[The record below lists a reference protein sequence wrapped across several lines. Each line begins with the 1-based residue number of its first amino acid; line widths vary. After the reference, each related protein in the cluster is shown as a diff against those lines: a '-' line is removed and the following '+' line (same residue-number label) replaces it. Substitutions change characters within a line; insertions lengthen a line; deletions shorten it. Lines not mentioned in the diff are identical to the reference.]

1 MEYFKRARTNTCGLS
16 NFFQP
21 CYALRMPP
29 LTIETPLG
37 ALPAFK
43 KSILAKLE
51 KRDFRTV
58 GDLLRHLPRS
68 YEDYSVIRPV
78 AELSVGELAT
88 VEGKVVR
95 LSAGRTYR
103 KQVFLTE
110 ATVSDDT
117 GEIRAVWFGNRF
129 IAQSLSEGARIRLS
143 GRVAED
149 GKGLLFQTPDYE
161 RASRAATHT
170 ARLIPVYPEVGG
182 VSSRFFRWQITE
194 IFTKLKNI
202 PDPIPEDILSRLHL
216 PTFQV
221 ALRYVHLPK
230 NDEEWMLARKRF
242 AFDEMFL
249 FQLKAL
255 QAKALYDTSSAIRIP
270 DAHDSTGQFLDSL
283 PFKPTDA
290 QARAIQDI
298 ITDLAGPRPMN
309 RLLNGD
315 VGSGKT
321 LVAAS
326 AARAVA
332 RAGYQAAILAPTEV
346 LARQHWESLSKLF
359 ADEPFTI
366 ALLTREYRYL
376 GRDTA
381 SKVALGKAIEAG
393 IPKIIVGTH
402 AILQE
407 GIRFHDLALVVVD
420 EQHRFGVEQR
430 AELQTRASGLDDGE
444 SERIPHFLTMTATPI
459 PRTLAL
465 AFFGD
470 LSLSVLDEMPAGRRP
485 IETKIAR
492 NNADRELVY
501 GFVRSE
507 AAKGH
512 QTFVILP
519 LVEESEALEDV
530 KSATAEVERLR
541 ADVFP
546 DLRVGLVH
554 GRMKA
559 KEKEEEM
566 RKFRDR
572 ETDVLVATAVVEV
585 GVDIPNATVM
595 IIENADRFGLA
606 QLHQFRGR
614 IGRSEKK
621 SHCFLFPGDGA
632 AENARLETLEK
643 SASGFEIAE
652 ADLALRGPGAF
663 FGTRQSGLPD
673 IAMENLTN
681 LRLVEIA
688 RAEAGDLL
696 VSDPS
701 LERHSLL
708 RDELRRFE
716 EKIHLE

>member
-1 MEYFKRARTNTCGLS
+1 MPLLSVETGL
-16 NFFQP
+16 
-21 CYALRMPP
+21 
-29 LTIETPLG
+29 ETLS
-37 ALPAFK
+37 AFK
-43 KSILAKLE
+43 KTILSRLE
-51 KRDFRTV
+51 KRGLSTV

-68 YEDYSVIRPV
+68 YEDYSVIHPV
-78 AELSVGELAT
+78 SGLMVGRLAT
-88 VEGKVVR
+88 IEGKVIR

-110 ATVSDDT
+110 AVIGDDT
-117 GEIRAVWFGNRF
+117 GEVRAIWFGNRF
-129 IAQSLSEGARIRLS
+129 IAQTLREGLRIRLS
-143 GRVAED
+143 GRVSED
-149 GKGLLFQTPDYE
+149 GKGLLFKTPDYE
-161 RASRAATHT
+161 RASRTATHT
-170 ARLIPVYPEVGG
+170 ARLIPVYPEIGG
-182 VSSRFFRWQITE
+182 VSSRFFRWQIVE
-194 IFTKLKNI
+194 LLEKVREI
-202 PDPIPEDILSRLHL
+202 PDPVPEDILARLHL
-216 PTFQV
+216 PSLRN
-221 ALRYVHLPK
+221 ALRYIHLPK
-230 NDEEWMLARKRF
+230 NEEEWKLARKRF

-255 QAKALYDTSSAIRIP
+255 ETKALYDTSSAVPISDTESP
-270 DAHDSTGQFLDSL
+270 TDTFLARL
-283 PFKPTDA
+283 PFKPTEA
-290 QARAIQDI
+290 QRRAINDI
-298 ITDLAGPRPMN
+298 LKDLSLPQPMN

-321 LVAAS
+321 LVAAT
-326 AARAVA
+326 AARATA
-332 RAGYQAAILAPTEV
+332 LAGYQAAILAPTEV
-346 LARQHWESLSKLF
+346 LARQHWESLSGLF
-359 ADEPFTI
+359 SDEPFTV

-376 GRDTA
+376 GRDSA
-381 SKVALGKAIEAG
+381 SKASLAKAIEVG

-430 AELQTRASGLDDGE
+430 AALQARASGLDDGLPE
-444 SERIPHFLTMTATPI
+444 QVPHFLTMTATPI

-470 LSLSVLDEMPAGRRP
+470 LALSVLDEMPAGRQP

-492 NNADRELVY
+492 NNADRALVY
-501 GFVRSE
+501 DFIRSE
-507 AAKGH
+507 AGKGR

-519 LVEESEALEDV
+519 LIEESEALEDV
-530 KSATAEVERLR
+530 KSATAEAERLR
-541 ADVFP
+541 TEIFP

-566 RKFRDR
+566 RKFRDC

-614 IGRSEKK
+614 IGRGNRK
-621 SHCFLFPGDGA
+621 SYCFLFPGDGA
-632 AENARLETLEK
+632 VENVRLETLEK
-643 SASGFEIAE
+643 STSGFEIAE

-673 IAMENLTN
+673 ITMENLTN

-696 VSDPS
+696 TADPT
-701 LERHSLL
+701 LL
-708 RDELRRFE
+708 RHALLQEELRRFE

>member
-1 MEYFKRARTNTCGLS
+1 MA
-16 NFFQP
+16 QI
-21 CYALRMPP
+21 
-29 LTIETPLG
+29 TIETPLG
-37 ALPAFK
+37 VLPAFK
-43 KSILAKLE
+43 KTILAKLE
-51 KRDFRTV
+51 KRGILTV
-58 GDLLRHLPRS
+58 GDLLHHLPRS
-68 YEDYSVIRPV
+68 YEDYSVIRPIS
-78 AELSVGELAT
+78 ELGVGELAT
-88 VEGKVVR
+88 VEGKVIR

-110 ATVSDDT
+110 AVIGDDT
-117 GEIRAVWFGNRF
+117 GEIRALWFGNRF
-129 IAQSLSEGARIRLS
+129 IAQTLSEGVRVRLS
-143 GRVAED
+143 GRVSED
-149 GKGLLFQTPDYE
+149 GKGFLFQTPDYE
-161 RASRAATHT
+161 RSSRTATHT
-170 ARLIPVYPEVGG
+170 ARLIPVYPEIGG
-182 VSSRFFRWQITE
+182 ISSRFFRWQIME
-194 IFTKLKNI
+194 LFAKIHDI
-202 PDPIPEDILSRLHL
+202 PDSIPEDVLSRLHL
-216 PTFQV
+216 PTFRT
-221 ALRYVHLPK
+221 ALRYIHLPN

-255 QAKALYDTSSAIRIP
+255 QSKALYDTSTAVSIS
-270 DAHDSTGQFLDSL
+270 DAQTSTEDFLKRL
-283 PFKPTDA
+283 PFVPTDA
-290 QARAIQDI
+290 QSRAIHDI
-298 ITDLAGPRPMN
+298 VKDLVGPHPMN

-332 RAGYQAAILAPTEV
+332 LAGYQAAILAPTEV
-346 LARQHWESLSKLF
+346 LARQHWESLSRLF
-359 ADEPFTI
+359 ADEPFTV
-366 ALLTREYRYL
+366 ALLTREYRFL
-376 GRDTA
+376 GRDIA
-381 SKVALGKAIEAG
+381 SKPALGKAIEAG
-393 IPKIIVGTH
+393 IPKVIVGTH

-430 AELQTRASGLDDGE
+430 AALQAKTSGLDDGLPD
-444 SERIPHFLTMTATPI
+444 RVPHFLTMTATPI

-470 LSLSVLDEMPAGRRP
+470 LALSVLDEMPQGRRP

-492 NNADRELVY
+492 NGADRELVY
-501 GFVRSE
+501 DFIRSE
-507 AAKGH
+507 AGKGH

-530 KSATAEVERLR
+530 KSATAEAEHLR
-541 ADVFP
+541 TDVFP
-546 DLRVGLVH
+546 DLRIGLVH

-566 RKFRDR
+566 RKFRDQ
-572 ETDVLVATAVVEV
+572 ETDILVATAVVEV

-621 SHCFLFPGDGA
+621 SFCFLFPGDAGM
-632 AENARLETLEK
+632 ENVRLETLEK

-696 VSDPS
+696 AADPT
-701 LERHSLL
+701 LGHNTLL
-708 RDELRRFE
+708 LAELRRFE
-716 EKIHLE
+716 EAIHLE

>member
-1 MEYFKRARTNTCGLS
+1 MSTLS
-16 NFFQP
+16 
-21 CYALRMPP
+21 
-29 LTIETPLG
+29 TDTPLG
-37 ALPAFK
+37 AIPAFK
-43 KSILAKLE
+43 NTILSKLE
-51 KRDFRTV
+51 KRGLLSV
-58 GDLLRHLPRS
+58 EDLFLHLPRA

-78 AELSVGELAT
+78 AELSAGELAT
-88 VEGKVVR
+88 VEGKVIR
-95 LSAGRTYR
+95 ITAGRTFK

-110 ATVSDDT
+110 AVIGDGT

-129 IAQSLSEGARIRLS
+129 IAATLQEGLSIRLS

-149 GKGLLFQTPDYE
+149 GKGFLFQTPDYE
-161 RASRAATHT
+161 RSSRTATHT

-182 VSSRFFRWQITE
+182 VSSRFFRWQIVE
-194 IFTKLKNI
+194 LLEKIADI
-202 PDPIPEDILSRLHL
+202 PDPIPGEILSRLHL
-216 PTFQV
+216 PSLRS
-221 ALRYVHLPK
+221 ALRLIHLPK
-230 NDEEWMLARKRF
+230 NDEDWMLARKRF

-255 QAKALYDTSSAIRIP
+255 QAKELYDTSNAVSIP
-270 DAHDSTGQFLDSL
+270 DAKDSTDEFLGRL
-283 PFKPTDA
+283 PFTPTDA
-290 QARAIQDI
+290 QQRAIHDI
-298 ITDLAGPRPMN
+298 IKDLTGPRPMN

-332 RAGYQAAILAPTEV
+332 LAGYQAAILAPTEV
-346 LARQHWESLSKLF
+346 LARQHWENLSKLF
-359 ADEPFTI
+359 ADEPFTV
-366 ALLTREYRYL
+366 ALLTREYHFL
-376 GRDTA
+376 GRDIA
-381 SKVALGKAIEAG
+381 SKVALSKAIGAG
-393 IPKIIVGTH
+393 IPKIIIGTH

-407 GIRFHDLALVVVD
+407 DILFHDLALVVVD

-430 AELQTRASGLDDGE
+430 AALQAKASGLDDGIPD
-444 SERIPHFLTMTATPI
+444 RIPHFLTMTATPI

-470 LSLSVLDEMPAGRRP
+470 LALSVLDEMPAGRRP

-492 NNADRELVY
+492 NNADRELIY
-501 GFVRSE
+501 EFVRAE
-507 AAKGH
+507 TAKGH

-530 KSATAEVERLR
+530 KSATAEAGRLR
-541 ADVFP
+541 TEIFP

-554 GRMKA
+554 GRLKA

-572 ETDVLVATAVVEV
+572 ETDILVATAVVEV

-614 IGRSEKK
+614 IGRSDCK
-621 SHCFLFPGDGA
+621 SYCFLIPGEA
-632 AENARLETLEK
+632 SAENVRLETLEK

-696 VSDPS
+696 VSDPA
-701 LERHSLL
+701 LALHPLL
-708 RDELRRFE
+708 KKELVRFE

>member
-1 MEYFKRARTNTCGLS
+1 MAQITV
-16 NFFQP
+16 
-21 CYALRMPP
+21 
-29 LTIETPLG
+29 ETPLG
-37 ALPAFK
+37 TLSAFK
-43 KSILAKLE
+43 KTILAKLE
-51 KRDFRTV
+51 KRGILTV

-68 YEDYSVIRPV
+68 YEDYSVIRPIS
-78 AELSVGELAT
+78 ELGVGELAT
-88 VEGKVVR
+88 VEGKVLR

-110 ATVSDDT
+110 AVIGDDT
-117 GEIRAVWFGNRF
+117 GEIRAIWFGNRF
-129 IAQSLSEGARIRLS
+129 IAQTLSEGARVRLS

-149 GKGLLFQTPDYE
+149 GKGFLFQTPDYE
-161 RASRAATHT
+161 RSSRAATHT
-170 ARLIPVYPEVGG
+170 ARLIPVYPEIGG
-182 VSSRFFRWQITE
+182 ISSRFFRWQIME
-194 IFTKLKNI
+194 LLGRIQDI
-202 PDPIPEDILSRLHL
+202 PDPVPEDILTRLHL
-216 PTFQV
+216 PTIKS
-221 ALRYVHLPK
+221 ALRFIHLPK
-230 NDEEWMLARKRF
+230 NDDDWRIARKRF

-255 QAKALYDTSSAIRIP
+255 QSKALYDTSTAVSVP
-270 DAHDSTGQFLDSL
+270 DAQASTDAFLGGL
-283 PFKPTDA
+283 PFVPTDA
-290 QARAIQDI
+290 QTRAIRDI
-298 ITDLAGPRPMN
+298 VKDLVGPRPMN

-326 AARAVA
+326 TARAVA
-332 RAGYQAAILAPTEV
+332 LAGYQAAILAPTEV
-346 LARQHWESLSKLF
+346 LARQHWENLSKLF
-359 ADEPFTI
+359 ADEPFTV
-366 ALLTREYRYL
+366 ALLTREYRFL
-376 GRDTA
+376 GRDVA
-381 SKVALGKAIEAG
+381 SKPALGKAIEAG

-430 AELQTRASGLDDGE
+430 AALQAKTSGLDDGLPD
-444 SERIPHFLTMTATPI
+444 RVPHFLTMTATPI

-470 LSLSVLDEMPAGRRP
+470 LSLSVLDEMPKGRRP

-492 NNADRELVY
+492 NHADRELVY
-501 GFVRSE
+501 DFIRSE
-507 AAKGH
+507 ASKGH

-530 KSATAEVERLR
+530 KSATAEASRLR
-541 ADVFP
+541 TDIFP

-572 ETDVLVATAVVEV
+572 ETDILVATAVVEV

-621 SHCFLFPGDGA
+621 SYCFLFPGDAG
-632 AENARLETLEK
+632 AENVRLETLEK

-696 VSDPS
+696 AVDPT
-701 LERHSLL
+701 LAHNPLL
-708 RDELRRFE
+708 LAELRRFE
-716 EKIHLE
+716 EAIHLE

>member
-1 MEYFKRARTNTCGLS
+1 MSILS
-16 NFFQP
+16 
-21 CYALRMPP
+21 
-29 LTIETPLG
+29 IDTPLG
-37 ALPAFK
+37 AISAFK
-43 KSILAKLE
+43 KTILSKLE
-51 KRDFRTV
+51 KR
-58 GDLLRHLPRS
+58 GILCIEDLFLHLPRT
-68 YEDYSVIRPV
+68 YEDYSVIRPI
-78 AELSVGELAT
+78 AELSVGDLAT
-88 VEGKVVR
+88 VEGKVIR
-95 LSAGRTYR
+95 ITAGRTFK

-110 ATVSDDT
+110 AVIGDGT
-117 GEIRAVWFGNRF
+117 GEVRAVWFGNRF
-129 IAQSLSEGARIRLS
+129 IAATLQEGLSVRLS

-149 GKGLLFQTPDYE
+149 GKGFLFQTPDYE
-161 RASRAATHT
+161 RSSRAATHT

-182 VSSRFFRWQITE
+182 VSSRFFRWQIVE
-194 IFTKLKNI
+194 LLEKIVDI
-202 PDPIPEDILSRLHL
+202 PDPIPGEILSRLHL
-216 PTFQV
+216 PSLRS
-221 ALRYVHLPK
+221 ALRLIHLPK
-230 NDEEWMLARKRF
+230 NDEDWMLARKRF

-255 QAKALYDTSSAIRIP
+255 QAKELYDTSNAVSIP
-270 DAHDSTGQFLDSL
+270 DAKRSTDEFLGRL
-283 PFKPTDA
+283 PFTPTDA
-290 QARAIQDI
+290 QQRAIHDI
-298 ITDLAGPRPMN
+298 INDLTGPRPMN

-332 RAGYQAAILAPTEV
+332 LAGYQAAILAPTEV
-346 LARQHWESLSKLF
+346 LARQHWENLSKLF
-359 ADEPFTI
+359 VDEPFTV
-366 ALLTREYRYL
+366 ALLTREYHFL
-376 GRDTA
+376 GRDIA
-381 SKVALGKAIEAG
+381 SKTALGKAIGAG
-393 IPKIIVGTH
+393 IPKIIIGTH

-407 GIRFHDLALVVVD
+407 SILFHDLALVVID

-430 AELQTRASGLDDGE
+430 AALQAKASGLDDGIPD
-444 SERIPHFLTMTATPI
+444 RIPHFLTMTATPI

-470 LSLSVLDEMPAGRRP
+470 LALSVLDEMPAGRRP

-492 NNADRELVY
+492 NNADRELIY
-501 GFVRSE
+501 DFVRAE
-507 AAKGH
+507 TGKGH

-519 LVEESEALEDV
+519 LVEESEALDDV
-530 KSATAEVERLR
+530 KSATAEAGRLR
-541 ADVFP
+541 TEIFP

-554 GRMKA
+554 GRLKA

-572 ETDVLVATAVVEV
+572 ETDILVATAVVEV
-585 GVDIPNATVM
+585 GVDIPHATVM

-614 IGRSEKK
+614 IGRSDCK
-621 SHCFLFPGDGA
+621 SYCFLIPGEA
-632 AENARLETLEK
+632 SAENVRLETLEK

-652 ADLALRGPGAF
+652 ADLVLRGPGAF

-673 IAMENLTN
+673 ITMENLTN

-696 VSDPS
+696 MTDPS
-701 LERHSLL
+701 LEKHPLL
-708 RDELRRFE
+708 RKELIRFE

>member
-1 MEYFKRARTNTCGLS
+1 MAQIT
-16 NFFQP
+16 
-21 CYALRMPP
+21 M
-29 LTIETPLG
+29 ETPLG
-37 ALPAFK
+37 TLPAFK
-43 KSILAKLE
+43 KTILAKLE
-51 KRDFRTV
+51 KRGILTV
-58 GDLLRHLPRS
+58 GDLLHHLPRS
-68 YEDYSVIRPV
+68 YEDYSVIHPISQ
-78 AELSVGELAT
+78 LGVGELAT
-88 VEGKVVR
+88 VEGEVIR

-110 ATVSDDT
+110 ATVSDGT

-129 IAQSLSEGARIRLS
+129 IAQTLSEGIRIRLS

-149 GKGLLFQTPDYE
+149 GKGFLFQTPDYE
-161 RASRAATHT
+161 RSSRTATHT
-170 ARLIPVYPEVGG
+170 ARLIPVYPEIGG
-182 VSSRFFRWQITE
+182 ISSRFFRWQIME
-194 IFTKLKNI
+194 LLGKIHFI
-202 PDPIPEDILSRLHL
+202 PDPVPEDILSRLHL
-216 PTFQV
+216 PTFQA

-255 QAKALYDTSSAIRIP
+255 QAKILYDTSSAIQIP
-270 DAHDSTGQFLDSL
+270 DAQASTDAFLGHL
-283 PFKPTDA
+283 PFVPTNA
-290 QARAIQDI
+290 QTRAIRDI
-298 ITDLAGPRPMN
+298 VKDLVGPRPMN

-321 LVAAS
+321 IVAAS

-332 RAGYQAAILAPTEV
+332 LAGYQAAILAPTEV
-346 LARQHWESLSKLF
+346 LARQHWDSLSRLF
-359 ADEPFTI
+359 ADEPFTV

-376 GRDTA
+376 GRDVA
-381 SKVALGKAIEAG
+381 SKSALSKAIEAG

-407 GIRFHDLALVVVD
+407 KIRFHDLALIVVD

-430 AELQTRASGLDDGE
+430 AALQAKTSGLDDGE
-444 SERIPHFLTMTATPI
+444 PERIPHFLTMTATPI

-470 LSLSVLDEMPAGRRP
+470 LALSVLDEMPAGRRP

-492 NNADRELVY
+492 NNADRGLVY
-501 GFVRSE
+501 NFIRSE
-507 AAKGH
+507 VSKGH

-530 KSATAEVERLR
+530 KSAIAEAERLR
-541 ADVFP
+541 TEVFP
-546 DLRVGLVH
+546 DLQVGLVH

-559 KEKEEEM
+559 KEKEEQM

-572 ETDVLVATAVVEV
+572 ETDILVATAVVEV
-585 GVDIPNATVM
+585 GVDIPNATIM

-614 IGRSEKK
+614 IGRSEQK
-621 SHCFLFPGDGA
+621 SYCFLFPGDGA

-701 LERHSLL
+701 LEQHTLL
-708 RDELRRFE
+708 LAELRRFE
-716 EKIHLE
+716 EAIHLE

>member
-1 MEYFKRARTNTCGLS
+1 MSTLS
-16 NFFQP
+16 
-21 CYALRMPP
+21 
-29 LTIETPLG
+29 TDTPLG
-37 ALPAFK
+37 AIPAFK
-43 KSILAKLE
+43 KTILSKLE
-51 KRDFRTV
+51 KRGLLSV
-58 GDLLRHLPRS
+58 EDLFLHLPRA

-78 AELSVGELAT
+78 AELSAGELAT
-88 VEGKVVR
+88 VEGKVIR
-95 LSAGRTYR
+95 ITAGRTFK

-110 ATVSDDT
+110 AVIGDGT

-129 IAQSLSEGARIRLS
+129 IAATLQEGLSIRLS

-149 GKGLLFQTPDYE
+149 GKGFLFQTPDYE
-161 RASRAATHT
+161 RSSRTATHT

-182 VSSRFFRWQITE
+182 VSSRFFRWQIVE
-194 IFTKLKNI
+194 LLEKIADI
-202 PDPIPEDILSRLHL
+202 PDPIPGEILSRLHL
-216 PTFQV
+216 PSLRS
-221 ALRYVHLPK
+221 ALRLIHLPK
-230 NDEEWMLARKRF
+230 NDEDWMLARKRF

-255 QAKALYDTSSAIRIP
+255 QAKELYDTSNAVSIP
-270 DAHDSTGQFLDSL
+270 DAKDSTDEFLGRL
-283 PFKPTDA
+283 PFTPTDA
-290 QARAIQDI
+290 QQRAIHDI
-298 ITDLAGPRPMN
+298 IKDLTGPRPMN

-332 RAGYQAAILAPTEV
+332 LAGYQAAILAPTEV
-346 LARQHWESLSKLF
+346 LARQHWENLSKLF
-359 ADEPFTI
+359 ADEPFTV
-366 ALLTREYRYL
+366 ALLTREYHFL
-376 GRDTA
+376 GRDIA
-381 SKVALGKAIEAG
+381 SKVALSKAIGAG
-393 IPKIIVGTH
+393 IPKIIIGTH

-407 GIRFHDLALVVVD
+407 DILFHDLALVVVD

-430 AELQTRASGLDDGE
+430 AALQAKASGLDDGIPD
-444 SERIPHFLTMTATPI
+444 RIPHFLTMTATPI

-470 LSLSVLDEMPAGRRP
+470 LALSVLDEMPAGRRP

-492 NNADRELVY
+492 NNADRELIY
-501 GFVRSE
+501 EFVRAE
-507 AAKGH
+507 TAKGH

-530 KSATAEVERLR
+530 KSATAEAGRLR
-541 ADVFP
+541 TEIFP

-554 GRMKA
+554 GRLKA

-572 ETDVLVATAVVEV
+572 ETDILVATAVVEV

-614 IGRSEKK
+614 IGRSDCK
-621 SHCFLFPGDGA
+621 SYCFLIPGEA
-632 AENARLETLEK
+632 SAENVRLETLEK

-663 FGTRQSGLPD
+663 FGTRLGTPRYRHGESYESP
-673 IAMENLTN
+673 
-681 LRLVEIA
+681 
-688 RAEAGDLL
+688 AG
-696 VSDPS
+696 
-701 LERHSLL
+701 
-708 RDELRRFE
+708 
-716 EKIHLE
+716 

>member
-1 MEYFKRARTNTCGLS
+1 MLAAYESPMLTLS
-16 NFFQP
+16 V
-21 CYALRMPP
+21 
-29 LTIETPLG
+29 ETPLG
-37 ALPAFK
+37 TIPAFK
-43 KSILAKLE
+43 KAVLTKLE
-51 KRDFRTV
+51 KRGLLTV
-58 GDLLRHLPRS
+58 SDLLRHLPRT
-68 YEDYSVIRPV
+68 YEDYSVIRPIT
-78 AELSVGELAT
+78 ELSVGELAT
-88 VEGKVVR
+88 VEGKVIR
-95 LSAGRTYR
+95 LTAGRTYR

-110 ATVSDDT
+110 AVIGDDT
-117 GEIRAVWFGNRF
+117 GEVRALWFGNRF
-129 IAQSLSEGARIRLS
+129 VAATLSEGSRIRLS
-143 GRVAED
+143 GRVSED

-161 RASRAATHT
+161 RASRTATHT
-170 ARLIPVYPEVGG
+170 ARLIPVYPESGG
-182 VSSRFFRWQITE
+182 VSSRFFRWQIVE
-194 IFTKLKNI
+194 LFGKIRDI
-202 PDPIPEDILSRLHL
+202 PDPVPAEILERLHL
-216 PTFQV
+216 PSLRT
-221 ALRYVHLPK
+221 ALRYIHLPK
-230 NDEEWMLARKRF
+230 NDDEWKIARKRF

-255 QAKALYDTSSAIRIP
+255 QTKALYDTSSAVPIP
-270 DAHDSTGQFLDSL
+270 DATASTDAFLGRL
-283 PFKPTDA
+283 PFVPTDA
-290 QARAIQDI
+290 QNRAIFDI
-298 ITDLAGPRPMN
+298 LKDLAVPRPMN

-332 RAGYQAAILAPTEV
+332 LSGYQAAVLAPTEV
-346 LARQHWESLSKLF
+346 LARQHWENLSALF

-366 ALLTREYRYL
+366 ALLTREYHFL
-376 GRDTA
+376 GREKT
-381 SKVALGKAIEAG
+381 GKATLAKAIGAG
-393 IPKIIVGTH
+393 IPNIVVGTH

-430 AELQTRASGLDDGE
+430 AALQSRASGLDDGE
-444 SERIPHFLTMTATPI
+444 PDRIPHFLTMTATPI

-470 LSLSVLDEMPAGRRP
+470 LALSVLDEMPSGRKP

-530 KSATAEVERLR
+530 KSATAEADRLR
-541 ADVFP
+541 TEVFP

-559 KEKEEEM
+559 KEKEDEM
-566 RKFRDR
+566 RKFRDH
-572 ETDVLVATAVVEV
+572 ETDILVATAVVEV

-696 VSDPS
+696 VADPS
-701 LERHSLL
+701 LTAHPLL

>member
-1 MEYFKRARTNTCGLS
+1 MSTLS
-16 NFFQP
+16 
-21 CYALRMPP
+21 
-29 LTIETPLG
+29 TDTPLG
-37 ALPAFK
+37 AIPAFK
-43 KSILAKLE
+43 KTILSKLE
-51 KRDFRTV
+51 KRGLLSV
-58 GDLLRHLPRS
+58 EDLFLHLPRA

-78 AELSVGELAT
+78 AELSAGELAT
-88 VEGKVVR
+88 VEGKVIR
-95 LSAGRTYR
+95 ITAGRTFK

-110 ATVSDDT
+110 AVIGDGT

-129 IAQSLSEGARIRLS
+129 IAATLQEGLSIRLS

-149 GKGLLFQTPDYE
+149 GKGFLFQTPDYE
-161 RASRAATHT
+161 RSSRTATHT

-182 VSSRFFRWQITE
+182 VRSRFFRWQIVE
-194 IFTKLKNI
+194 LLEKIADI
-202 PDPIPEDILSRLHL
+202 PDPIPGEILSRLHL
-216 PTFQV
+216 PSLRS
-221 ALRYVHLPK
+221 ALRLIHLPK
-230 NDEEWMLARKRF
+230 NDEDWMLARKRF

-255 QAKALYDTSSAIRIP
+255 QAKELYDTSNAVSIP
-270 DAHDSTGQFLDSL
+270 DAKDSTDEFLGRL
-283 PFKPTDA
+283 PFTPTDA
-290 QARAIQDI
+290 QQRAIHDI
-298 ITDLAGPRPMN
+298 IKDLTGPRPMN

-332 RAGYQAAILAPTEV
+332 LAGYQAAILAPTEV
-346 LARQHWESLSKLF
+346 LARQHWENLSKLF
-359 ADEPFTI
+359 ADEPFTV
-366 ALLTREYRYL
+366 ALLTREYHFL
-376 GRDTA
+376 GRDIA
-381 SKVALGKAIEAG
+381 SKVALSKAIGAG
-393 IPKIIVGTH
+393 IPKIIIGTH

-407 GIRFHDLALVVVD
+407 DILFHDLALVVVD

-430 AELQTRASGLDDGE
+430 AALQAKASGLDDGIPD
-444 SERIPHFLTMTATPI
+444 RIPHFLTMTATPI

-470 LSLSVLDEMPAGRRP
+470 LALSVLDEMPAGRRP

-492 NNADRELVY
+492 NNADRELIY
-501 GFVRSE
+501 EFVRAE
-507 AAKGH
+507 TAKGH

-530 KSATAEVERLR
+530 KSATAEAGRLR
-541 ADVFP
+541 TEIFP

-554 GRMKA
+554 GRLKA

-572 ETDVLVATAVVEV
+572 ETDILVATAVVEV

-614 IGRSEKK
+614 IGRSDCK
-621 SHCFLFPGDGA
+621 SYCFLIPGEA
-632 AENARLETLEK
+632 SAENVRLETLEK

-696 VSDPS
+696 VSDPA
-701 LERHSLL
+701 LALHPLL
-708 RDELRRFE
+708 KKELVRFE

>member
-1 MEYFKRARTNTCGLS
+1 
-16 NFFQP
+16 
-21 CYALRMPP
+21 MPS

-58 GDLLRHLPRS
+58 GDLLRHLPRT
-68 YEDYSVIRPV
+68 YEDYSVIRPI
-78 AELSVGELAT
+78 AELFVGELAT
-88 VEGKVVR
+88 VEGRVKR
-95 LSAGRTYR
+95 LTAGRTYR

-110 ATVSDDT
+110 AVIEDGT

-129 IAQSLSEGARIRLS
+129 IAQTLVEGASVRLS
-143 GRVAED
+143 GSVSED

-170 ARLIPVYPEVGG
+170 ARLIPVYPEIGG
-182 VSSRFFRWQITE
+182 ISTRFFRWQIAE
-194 IFTKLKNI
+194 LLKRISDI
-202 PDPIPEDILSRLHL
+202 PDPVPEDIVKRLHL
-216 PTFQV
+216 PTLRA

-230 NDEEWMLARKRF
+230 NDEEWRLARKRF

-255 QAKALYDTSSAIRIP
+255 QAKALYDTSSSIRIP
-270 DAHDSTGQFLDSL
+270 DAYDPTRTFLEAL

-290 QARAIQDI
+290 QHRAIKDI
-298 ITDLAGPRPMN
+298 IKDLSGSHPMN

-332 RAGYQAAILAPTEV
+332 LAGYQAAILAPTEV
-346 LARQHWESLSKLF
+346 LARQHFESLSKLF
-359 ADEPFTI
+359 ADEPFTV

-376 GRDTA
+376 GRDAA
-381 SKVALGKAIEAG
+381 SKPALGKAIEAG

-407 GIRFHDLALVVVD
+407 GIRFNDLALVVVD

-444 SERIPHFLTMTATPI
+444 PERIPHFLTMTATPI

-501 GFVRSE
+501 GFVRAE

-512 QTFVILP
+512 QTFVVLP
-519 LVEESEALEDV
+519 LVEESEVLEDV
-530 KSATAEVERLR
+530 KSATAEAERLR

-632 AENARLETLEK
+632 SENARLETLEK

-696 VSDPS
+696 VADPS
-701 LERHSLL
+701 LEQHRLL

>member
-1 MEYFKRARTNTCGLS
+1 
-16 NFFQP
+16 
-21 CYALRMPP
+21 MPFLTPDSP
-29 LTIETPLG
+29 LKTI
-37 ALPAFK
+37 PAFK
-43 KSILAKLE
+43 KAVLSRLE
-51 KRDFRTV
+51 KRGISAV
-58 GDLLRHLPRS
+58 EDLLRHLPRS
-68 YEDYSVIRPV
+68 YEDYSVIRPI
-78 AELSVGELAT
+78 AELSTGELAT
-88 VEGKVVR
+88 VEGRVVR
-95 LSAGRTYR
+95 LTAGRTYR

-110 ATVSDDT
+110 AVIGDDT

-129 IAQSLSEGARIRLS
+129 IAQTLPEGLRIRLS

-161 RASRAATHT
+161 RASRTATHT
-170 ARLIPVYPEVGG
+170 ARLIPVYPEAGG
-182 VSSRFFRWQITE
+182 VSSRFFRWQIVELLEKMTD
-194 IFTKLKNI
+194 I
-202 PDPIPEDILSRLHL
+202 PDPVPKDVLARLHL
-216 PTFQV
+216 PS
-221 ALRYVHLPK
+221 LRTAFRYIHLPK

-255 QAKALYDTSSAIRIP
+255 QTKSLYDTSSAVPIP
-270 DAHDSTGQFLDSL
+270 DATTSTDEFLRRL
-283 PFKPTDA
+283 PFTPTDA
-290 QARAIQDI
+290 QKRAIGDI
-298 ITDLAGPRPMN
+298 VRDLAIPRPMN

-332 RAGYQAAILAPTEV
+332 LAGYQAAILAPTEV
-346 LARQHWESLSKLF
+346 LARQHWENLSRLF
-359 ADEPFTI
+359 ADEPFVI
-366 ALLTREYRYL
+366 ALLTREYRLL
-376 GRDTA
+376 GRDGA
-381 SKVALGKAIEAG
+381 GKPALAKAIEAG

-430 AELQTRASGLDDGE
+430 AALQSRTSGLDDGMPD
-444 SERIPHFLTMTATPI
+444 RIPHFLTMTATPI

-470 LSLSVLDEMPAGRRP
+470 LALSVLDEMPAGRQP

-492 NNADRELVY
+492 NNADRELIY

-507 AAKGH
+507 ARKGR

-519 LVEESEALEDV
+519 LVEESEVLEDV
-530 KSATAEVERLR
+530 KSATAEAARLQSEI
-541 ADVFP
+541 FP

-554 GRMKA
+554 GKMKA
-559 KEKEEEM
+559 KEKEDAM
-566 RKFRDR
+566 RKFKDGA
-572 ETDVLVATAVVEV
+572 TDVLVATAVVEV

-595 IIENADRFGLA
+595 VIENADRFGLA

-614 IGRSEKK
+614 IGRGDRK
-621 SHCFLFPGDGA
+621 SYCFLFPGDGA

-696 VSDPS
+696 ATDPS
-701 LERHSLL
+701 LERHPLL